1 MRLVTLVTTG
11 NTRERCHPA
20 DYITLRLRM
29 NMVFCAATVLS
40 HPCPS
45 WVNTRRYRTAK
56 CAAASP
62 PKADIPL

>member
-45 WVNTRRYRTAK
+45 WVNSLHYRSATL
-56 CAAASP
+56 AS
-62 PKADIPL
+62 A

>member
-1 MRLVTLVTTG
+1 MRLVTTG

-45 WVNTRRYRTAK
+45 WVIRADTTHSIN
-56 CAAASP
+56 SP
-62 PKADIPL
+62 